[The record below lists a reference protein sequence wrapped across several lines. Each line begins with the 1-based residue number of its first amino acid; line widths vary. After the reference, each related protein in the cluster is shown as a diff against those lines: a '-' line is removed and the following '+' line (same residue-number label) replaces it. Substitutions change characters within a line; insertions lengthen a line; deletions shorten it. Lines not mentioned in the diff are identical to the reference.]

1 MFWWAA
7 DLPFYPGRNSNRILS
22 LYPPP
27 LPPLQTTTKDAAVH
41 EYMPRYEKRAW
52 DAWRHSLAGG
62 GCFSAYA
69 EAGGEPPY
77 TNWSHFKGR
86 DAFIETL
93 DYVFYG
99 PKPSAAGAEPRVRT
113 LATRE
118 MKSKEELAGPLPTVE
133 EPSDH
138 LAIAADLEVRL

>member
-1 MFWWAA
+1 
-7 DLPFYPGRNSNRILS
+7 
-22 LYPPP
+22 
-27 LPPLQTTTKDAAVH
+27 
-41 EYMPRYEKRAW
+41 MPRYEKRPW
-52 DAWRHSLAGG
+52 DQWRHNLADG

-86 DAFIETL
+86 DEFIETL

-99 PKPSAAGAEPRVRT
+99 PKPSVATEEPAVQT
-113 LATRE
+113 LAVRA
-118 MKSKEELAGPLPTVE
+118 MKSKGELAGPLPTVE

-138 LAIAADLEVRL
+138 LAIAADLELRL